1 MKCNGIDPGSGDEI
15 EVRFSDSIECVDSLL
30 SRSSDSIYITPGWID
45 LQVNGFAG
53 VDYNSPSSSHE
64 EIARSI
70 RAILQ
75 TGVTRFYPT
84 VITGSPQDMLGA
96 FSNLAKAKEAMWEG
110 SAMEAFHLEGPYIS
124 PEDGPRGA
132 HPVRWV
138 RAPDLEEFQ
147 RFQEAARGNIR
158 LVTLSPEWPEAP
170 RFIET
175 VVREGVVVSIGHTR
189 ATTAEIADAVS
200 AGATLSTHIGNG
212 AHAMLP
218 RHPNYIW
225 DQLAEDRLAASFI
238 VDGIHLAP
246 AFLKVALRAKGL
258 ERALLVTDA
267 VMPAGCAPG
276 RYKLAEV
283 DVELHTDGSVRLVG
297 GTRLAGSALRMDHAL
312 QNVMRMAGL
321 NLRDAISLATRNP
334 ARVGRIASRQR
345 GLNPGERADLVR
357 FHFHEATGEIQ
368 VLETFLSGRRVV
380 AGGS

>member
-1 MKCNGIDPGSGDEI
+1 MKCNGIDPGTGDEI
-15 EVRFSDSIECVDSLL
+15 EVRFSDSIEGVDSLL
-30 SRSSDSIYITPGWID
+30 SRSTDSIYITPGWID

-53 VDYNSPSSSHE
+53 VDYNSPSSSPE

-70 RAILQ
+70 VSMLQ

-96 FSNLAKAKEAMWEG
+96 FSNLAKAKEATWEG
-110 SAMEAFHLEGPYIS
+110 AAMEAFHLEGPYIS

-132 HPVRWV
+132 HPLRWV
-138 RAPDLEEFQ
+138 RRPDWEEFQ

-158 LVTLSPEWPEAP
+158 LVTLSPEWPETQ

-189 ATTAEIADAVS
+189 ASTGEIAAAVS

-276 RYKLAEV
+276 KYKLGEV
-283 DVELHTDGSVRLVG
+283 DVELHADGSVRLAG
-297 GTRLAGSALRMDHAL
+297 GTRLAGSALRMDRAL

-357 FHFHEATGEIQ
+357 FHFHEATGEIE

-380 AGGS
+380 AGGL